1 MPHKITLTGSATGP
15 LREYDRYVAF
25 DMREKG
31 SPSAPKGLKK
41 STFISYT
48 VFVAKKAFNKTGLTK
63 KSIMH
68 EKILIQGEPTLDI
81 PIDECPGEIGVICFQ
96 ITVLPNKNDKEKNG
110 SDATKEPK
118 KEDSAPSQEQKNTE
132 SSKQEEEQAQAP
144 VSQPVAKEE
153 KKEVETVQTEALVQE
168 KKNETVLKPKTLPNQ
183 PKGTQDHVNFEDIIV
198 PEEFLKTRPNPQKT
212 QKVIDFVK
220 RTGRLDEPL
229 TIEKGSN
236 VLKDGYRRYI
246 VAKTVKMNKL
256 PVIYVSVDHY
266 MQEDN

>member
-1 MPHKITLTGSATGP
+1 
-15 LREYDRYVAF
+15 
-25 DMREKG
+25 REKG

-81 PIDECPGEIGVICFQ
+81 PIDECPGEVGVICFQ
-96 ITVLPNKNDKEKNG
+96 ITVLPNKNDKEKNQPEQK
-110 SDATKEPK
+110 KEPK

-132 SSKQEEEQAQAP
+132 FSKQGEEQAP

-153 KKEVETVQTEALVQE
+153 KKEPESVQPEVKETPVQE
-168 KKNETVLKPKTLPNQ
+168 KKAELQKKQMTNQ
-183 PKGTQDHVNFEDIIV
+183 PKGTQDLLSFDDIIV
-198 PEEFLKTRPNPQKT
+198 PEEFLKTRPNPEKT

-229 TIEKGSN
+229 TIEKGSMI
-236 VLKDGYRRYI
+236 LKDGYRRYV
-246 VAKTVKMNKL
+246 VAKTVKMDKV
-256 PVIYVSVDHY
+256 PVVYEY
-266 MQEDN
+266 KK

>member
-68 EKILIQGEPTLDI
+68 EKFLIQGEPTLDI

-96 ITVLPNKNDKEKNG
+96 ITVLPNKNDKEAN
-110 SDATKEPK
+110 EPK
-118 KEDSAPSQEQKNTE
+118 DKKEVKQEISAPSEVQKNSEYT
-132 SSKQEEEQAQAP
+132 KQEEKQDP

-153 KKEVETVQTEALVQE
+153 KKEAETVQSESKETPIQE
-168 KKNETVLKPKTLPNQ
+168 KKAAPKQKQLPTQ
-183 PKGTQDHVNFEDIIV
+183 PKGRQDVVSFDEIIV
-198 PEEFLKTRPNPQKT
+198 PEAFLKTRPNPEKT

-220 RTGRLDEPL
+220 RTGYLDEPL
-229 TIEKGSN
+229 TIEKGSKI
-236 VLKDGYRRYI
+236 LKDGYRRYI
-246 VAKTVKMNKL
+246 VAKTVKMEKV
-256 PVIYVSVDHY
+256 PVIYEY
-266 MQEDN
+266 QK

>member
-81 PIDECPGEIGVICFQ
+81 PIDECPGEVGVICFQ
-96 ITVLPNKNDKEKNG
+96 ITVLPNKNDKEKNQ
-110 SDATKEPK
+110 SDAK
-118 KEDSAPSQEQKNTE
+118 KENKQEAAEPSEAQKNTE
-132 SSKQEEEQAQAP
+132 ATKQEETQAP
-144 VSQPVAKEE
+144 ASQPAAKEE
-153 KKEVETVQTEALVQE
+153 KKEVETVQTEAKKTPVQE
-168 KKNETVLKPKTLPNQ
+168 KKAEPSKKELPNQ
-183 PKGTQDHVNFEDIIV
+183 PKGTQDLVSFDEIVV
-198 PEEFLKTRPNPQKT
+198 PEAFLNTRPNPEKT

-236 VLKDGYRRYI
+236 VLKDGYRRYV
-246 VAKTVKMNKL
+246 VAKTVKMDKV
-256 PVIYVSVDHY
+256 PVVYEY
-266 MQEDN
+266 QK

>member
-81 PIDECPGEIGVICFQ
+81 PIDECPGEVGVICFQ
-96 ITVLPNKNDKEKNG
+96 ITVLPNKNDKEKNE
-110 SDATKEPK
+110 SDAK
-118 KEDSAPSQEQKNTE
+118 KESKQEASAPSQAQKNSE
-132 SSKQEEEQAQAP
+132 STKQEEEQAP

-153 KKEVETVQTEALVQE
+153 KKEPESVQPEVKEMPVQE
-168 KKNETVLKPKTLPNQ
+168 KKAELQKKQMTNQ
-183 PKGTQDHVNFEDIIV
+183 PKGTQDLLSFDDIIV
-198 PEEFLKTRPNPQKT
+198 PEEFLKTRPNPEKT

-236 VLKDGYRRYI
+236 VLKDGYRRYV
-246 VAKTVKMNKL
+246 VAKTVKMDKV
-256 PVIYVSVDHY
+256 PVVYEY
-266 MQEDN
+266 KK

>member
-68 EKILIQGEPTLDI
+68 EKFLIQGEPTVDI
-81 PIDECPGEIGVICFQ
+81 PIDECPGEVGVICFQ
-96 ITVLPNKNDKEKNG
+96 ITVLPNKNDKEKNQ
-110 SDATKEPK
+110 SEEKKEPK
-118 KEDSAPSQEQKNTE
+118 QEAPAPSQEQKNTALT
-132 SSKQEEEQAQAP
+132 KQGEEQTAVA
-144 VSQPVAKEE
+144 QPVATEQ
-153 KKEVETVQTEALVQE
+153 KKEVVQTEVKEEPVQE
-168 KKNETVLKPKTLPNQ
+168 TKPVPEKKPMPNQ
-183 PKGTQDHVNFEDIIV
+183 PKGTQDLLNFEDIIV
-198 PEEFLKTRPNPQKT
+198 PEEFLKTRPNPEKT

-229 TIEKGSN
+229 TIEKDSRI
-236 VLKDGYRRYI
+236 LKDGYRRYI
-246 VAKTVKMNKL
+246 VAKTVKMDKV
-256 PVIYVSVDHY
+256 PVAYEY
-266 MQEDN
+266 QK

>member
-1 MPHKITLTGSATGP
+1 MPHKMTLTGSATGP

-81 PIDECPGEIGVICFQ
+81 PLDECPGEIGIICFQ
-96 ITVLPNKNDKEKNG
+96 ITVLPNKNDKEAND
-110 SDATKEPK
+110 SNDK
-118 KEDSAPSQEQKNTE
+118 KEARQEVSKAQQEVAAT
-132 SSKQEEEQAQAP
+132 KQEEKQE
-144 VSQPVAKEE
+144 PVAKEAKTVQPEE
-153 KKEVETVQTEALVQE
+153 KKTPVQ
-168 KKNETVLKPKTLPNQ
+168 KNKDVPQAKQLPTQ
-183 PKGTQDHVNFEDIIV
+183 PKGTQDIVNFDEIIV
-198 PEEFLKTRPNPQKT
+198 PEAFLKTRPNPVKT
-212 QKVIDFVK
+212 EEVIEFVK
-220 RTGRLDEPL
+220 RSGHLDKPL
-229 TIEKGSN
+229 TIEKGTK

-246 VAKTVKMNKL
+246 VAKTVKMDKV
-256 PVIYVSVDHY
+256 PVVYEH
-266 MQEDN
+266 QK

>member
-81 PIDECPGEIGVICFQ
+81 PIDECPGEVGVICFQ
-96 ITVLPNKNDKEKNG
+96 ITVLPNKNDKEKNE
-110 SDATKEPK
+110 SDAKKEPK
-118 KEDSAPSQEQKNTE
+118 QEASMPSEAQKNTE
-132 SSKQEEEQAQAP
+132 SNKQEEEQAA

-153 KKEVETVQTEALVQE
+153 KKEVKSIQPEVQQAPTEE
-168 KKNETVLKPKTLPNQ
+168 KKAEEKKTTLSNQ
-183 PKGTQDHVNFEDIIV
+183 PKRTQDLLNFDDIIV
-198 PEEFLKTRPNPQKT
+198 PEEFLKTRPNPEKT

-220 RTGRLDEPL
+220 RTGHLDEPL
-229 TIEKGSN
+229 TIEKGSKI
-236 VLKDGYRRYI
+236 LKDGYRRYV
-246 VAKTVKMNKL
+246 VAKTVKMDQV
-256 PVIYVSVDHY
+256 PVVYEY
-266 MQEDN
+266 QK

>member
-68 EKILIQGEPTLDI
+68 EKVLIQGEPTLDI
-81 PIDECPGEIGVICFQ
+81 PIDECPGEVGVICFQ
-96 ITVLPNKNDKEKNG
+96 ITVLPNKNDKEKNE
-110 SDATKEPK
+110 SDAKKEPK
-118 KEDSAPSQEQKNTE
+118 QEASTPSEAQKNTE
-132 SSKQEEEQAQAP
+132 STVQEEVQEP
-144 VSQPVAKEE
+144 ISQPVAKEVKPIQPEVQQAPTEE
-153 KKEVETVQTEALVQE
+153 KKTEE
-168 KKNETVLKPKTLPNQ
+168 KKTTLPNQ
-183 PKGTQDHVNFEDIIV
+183 PKGTQDLLNVDDIIV
-198 PEEFLKTRPNPQKT
+198 SEEFLKTRPNPEKT

-229 TIEKGSN
+229 TIEKGSKI
-236 VLKDGYRRYI
+236 LKDGYRRYV
-246 VAKTVKMNKL
+246 VAKTVKMNQV
-256 PVIYVSVDHY
+256 PVVYEY
-266 MQEDN
+266 QK

>member
-15 LREYDRYVAF
+15 LREYDRYVTF

-96 ITVLPNKNDKEKNG
+96 ITVLPNKNDKEKNE
-110 SDATKEPK
+110 SEAKKEPK
-118 KEDSAPSQEQKNTE
+118 QEASGSSEASQNTKPK
-132 SSKQEEEQAQAP
+132 KQEEEQVP

-153 KKEVETVQTEALVQE
+153 MKEVKEVKPIQPEVQQAPTEE
-168 KKNETVLKPKTLPNQ
+168 KKTTLSNQ
-183 PKGTQDHVNFEDIIV
+183 PKGTQDLLNFDDIIV
-198 PEEFLKTRPNPQKT
+198 PEEFLKTRPNPEKT

-246 VAKTVKMNKL
+246 VAKTVKMDQV
-256 PVIYVSVDHY
+256 PVVYEY
-266 MQEDN
+266 QK

>member
-1 MPHKITLTGSATGP
+1 MPHKITLTGSATGS

-81 PIDECPGEIGVICFQ
+81 PINECPGEVGVICFQ
-96 ITVLPNKNDKEKNG
+96 ITVLPNKNDKKDSE
-110 SDATKEPK
+110 SKEK
-118 KEDSAPSQEQKNTE
+118 KETKSQISEAYKA
-132 SSKQEEEQAQAP
+132 QEKVALTKPGEKP
-144 VSQPVAKEE
+144 VSTSPSVAKEGEQEAKALQSEPQQQPIE
-153 KKEVETVQTEALVQE
+153 KKKADAQ
-168 KKNETVLKPKTLPNQ
+168 KKKLTNQ
-183 PKGTQDHVNFEDIIV
+183 PRGTHDLLDFDEIIV
-198 PEEFLKTRPNPQKT
+198 PEAFLKTRPNPEKT

-229 TIEKGSN
+229 TIEKGTKL
-236 VLKDGYRRYI
+236 LKDGYRRYI
-246 VAKTVKMNKL
+246 VAKTVKLDKV
-256 PVIYVSVDHY
+256 PVVYEF
-266 MQEDN
+266 QK

>member
-81 PIDECPGEIGVICFQ
+81 PIDECPGEVGVICFQ
-96 ITVLPNKNDKEKNG
+96 ITVLPNKKDKEDN
-110 SDATKEPK
+110 EPNDK
-118 KEDSAPSQEQKNTE
+118 KED
-132 SSKQEEEQAQAP
+132 KQEASA
-144 VSQPVAKEE
+144 ANEE
-153 KKEVETVQTEALVQE
+153 KKAEKVQTEVKETPVQE
-168 KKNETVLKPKTLPNQ
+168 KKVEPQKKEITNQ
-183 PKGTQDHVNFEDIIV
+183 PKGTQDLLSFDEIIV
-198 PEEFLKTRPNPQKT
+198 LEEFLKTRPNPEKT

-229 TIEKGSN
+229 TIEKESKI
-236 VLKDGYRRYI
+236 LKDGYRRYV
-246 VAKTVKMNKL
+246 VAKTVKMDKV
-256 PVIYVSVDHY
+256 PVTYEY
-266 MQEDN
+266 QK

>member
-81 PIDECPGEIGVICFQ
+81 PIDECPGEVGVICFQ
-96 ITVLPNKNDKEKNG
+96 ITVLPNKNDKEKNE
-110 SDATKEPK
+110 SDAKKEPK
-118 KEDSAPSQEQKNTE
+118 QE
-132 SSKQEEEQAQAP
+132 SSTPSEARKDTEPTKQEEAQAP

-153 KKEVETVQTEALVQE
+153 KKEEKPIQLEVQQAPTEAKKTEE
-168 KKNETVLKPKTLPNQ
+168 KKTTLSNQ
-183 PKGTQDHVNFEDIIV
+183 PKGTQDLLNFDDIIV
-198 PEEFLKTRPNPQKT
+198 PEEFLKTRPNPEKT

-236 VLKDGYRRYI
+236 LLKDGYRRYI
-246 VAKTVKMNKL
+246 VAKTVKMDQV
-256 PVIYVSVDHY
+256 PVVYEY
-266 MQEDN
+266 QK

>member
-96 ITVLPNKNDKEKNG
+96 ITVLPNKNDKEKNE
-110 SDATKEPK
+110 SDAK
-118 KEDSAPSQEQKNTE
+118 KESKQEASASSEAPQKKE
-132 SSKQEEEQAQAP
+132 SKKQEEEQAP
-144 VSQPVAKEE
+144 VSQPVAKED
-153 KKEVETVQTEALVQE
+153 KKAETVQSEVKETPVQE
-168 KKNETVLKPKTLPNQ
+168 KKAEPQKKQMPNQ
-183 PKGTQDHVNFEDIIV
+183 PKGTEDVLSFDEIIV
-198 PEEFLKTRPNPQKT
+198 PEEFLKTRPNPEKT

-229 TIEKGSN
+229 TIEKETKL
-236 VLKDGYRRYI
+236 LKDGYRRYI
-246 VAKTVKMNKL
+246 VAKTVKLDKV
-256 PVIYVSVDHY
+256 PVVYEY
-266 MQEDN
+266 QK

>member
-81 PIDECPGEIGVICFQ
+81 PIDECPGEVGVICFQ
-96 ITVLPNKNDKEKNG
+96 ITVLPNKNDKEKNQ
-110 SDATKEPK
+110 SEEKKEPK
-118 KEDSAPSQEQKNTE
+118 QEVSASSDVSQNTE
-132 SSKQEEEQAQAP
+132 PKKQEEAQAP
-144 VSQPVAKEE
+144 VSQPIAKEE
-153 KKEVETVQTEALVQE
+153 KKEVKPIQPEVQQAPKEE
-168 KKNETVLKPKTLPNQ
+168 KKTEGKKTTLSNQ
-183 PKGTQDHVNFEDIIV
+183 PKGTQDLLNVDEIIV
-198 PEEFLKTRPNPQKT
+198 PQEFLKTRPNPEKT

-229 TIEKGSN
+229 TIEKGSKI
-236 VLKDGYRRYI
+236 LKDGYRRYI
-246 VAKTVKMNKL
+246 VAKTVKMDQV
-256 PVIYVSVDHY
+256 PVVYEY
-266 MQEDN
+266 QK

>member
-96 ITVLPNKNDKEKNG
+96 ITVLPNKNDKEKND
-110 SDATKEPK
+110 SEAKKEPK
-118 KEDSAPSQEQKNTE
+118 QEASASSEVPQKTE
-132 SSKQEEEQAQAP
+132 SKKQEEEQAP

-153 KKEVETVQTEALVQE
+153 KKEVKPIQPEVQKAPTEE
-168 KKNETVLKPKTLPNQ
+168 KKTEEKKTTLSNQ
-183 PKGTQDHVNFEDIIV
+183 PKGTQDLLNFDDIIV
-198 PEEFLKTRPNPQKT
+198 PEEFLKTRPNPEKT

-229 TIEKGSN
+229 TIEKDSK
-236 VLKDGYRRYI
+236 VLKDGYRRYV
-246 VAKTVKMNKL
+246 VAKTVKMEQV
-256 PVIYVSVDHY
+256 PVVYEY
-266 MQEDN
+266 QK

>member
-81 PIDECPGEIGVICFQ
+81 PIDECPGEVGVICFQ
-96 ITVLPNKNDKEKNG
+96 ITVLPNKNDKEKNQ
-110 SDATKEPK
+110 SDAKKEPK
-118 KEDSAPSQEQKNTE
+118 QEASAPFQEQKNTE
-132 SSKQEEEQAQAP
+132 STKQDEEQAP
-144 VSQPVAKEE
+144 VSQPVAQEE
-153 KKEVETVQTEALVQE
+153 KKEVKAVQVEVQQASTEE
-168 KKNETVLKPKTLPNQ
+168 KKVEEKKTTLSNQ
-183 PKGTQDHVNFEDIIV
+183 PKGTQDLLNFDDIIV
-198 PEEFLKTRPNPQKT
+198 PESFLKTRPNPEKT

-236 VLKDGYRRYI
+236 VLKDGYRRYV
-246 VAKTVKMNKL
+246 VAKTVKMDKV
-256 PVIYVSVDHY
+256 PVAYEYQKS
-266 MQEDN
+266 

>member
-1 MPHKITLTGSATGP
+1 GSATGP

-81 PIDECPGEIGVICFQ
+81 PIDECPGEVGVICFQ
-96 ITVLPNKNDKEKNG
+96 ITVLPNKNDKEKNE
-110 SDATKEPK
+110 SDAKKEPK
-118 KEDSAPSQEQKNTE
+118 QEASAPSQEQKNTE
-132 SSKQEEEQAQAP
+132 PTKQGEEQVP

-153 KKEVETVQTEALVQE
+153 KKEVKPIQPEVQQAPTEE
-168 KKNETVLKPKTLPNQ
+168 KKAEEKKTTLSNQ
-183 PKGTQDHVNFEDIIV
+183 PKGTQDLLNFDDIIV
-198 PEEFLKTRPNPQKT
+198 PEEFLKTRPNPEKT

-229 TIEKGSN
+229 TIEKGSKI
-236 VLKDGYRRYI
+236 LKDGYRRYV
-246 VAKTVKMNKL
+246 VAKTVKMDQV
-256 PVIYVSVDHY
+256 PVVYEY
-266 MQEDN
+266 QK

>member
-1 MPHKITLTGSATGP
+1 IMPHKITLTGSATGP

-81 PIDECPGEIGVICFQ
+81 PIDECPGEVGVICFQ
-96 ITVLPNKNDKEKNG
+96 ITVLPNKNDKEKNE
-110 SDATKEPK
+110 SDAKKEPK

-132 SSKQEEEQAQAP
+132 STKQGEEQAP
-144 VSQPVAKEE
+144 VSKPVADEQKN
-153 KKEVETVQTEALVQE
+153 EVETVQPEAEEIPVQE
-168 KKNETVLKPKTLPNQ
+168 KNAEPKPKTLPNQ
-183 PKGTQDHVNFEDIIV
+183 PKGTQDLLNFEDIIV
-198 PEEFLKTRPNPQKT
+198 PEEFLKTRPNLEKT

-229 TIEKGSN
+229 TIEKDSKL
-236 VLKDGYRRYI
+236 LKDGYRRYI
-246 VAKTVKMNKL
+246 VAKTVKMDKV
-256 PVIYVSVDHY
+256 PVVYEY
-266 MQEDN
+266 QK

>member
-81 PIDECPGEIGVICFQ
+81 PIDECPGEVGVICFQ
-96 ITVLPNKNDKEKNG
+96 ITVLPNKNDKEKNQ
-110 SDATKEPK
+110 SDAK
-118 KEDSAPSQEQKNTE
+118 KETKQEASAPSQEQKNTE
-132 SSKQEEEQAQAP
+132 PTKQDEEQAP
-144 VSQPVAKEE
+144 VSQPVANEE
-153 KKEVETVQTEALVQE
+153 KKEVKAVQLEVQQAPTEE
-168 KKNETVLKPKTLPNQ
+168 KKAEEKKTTLSNQ
-183 PKGTQDHVNFEDIIV
+183 PKGTQDLLNFDDIIV
-198 PEEFLKTRPNPQKT
+198 PEAFLKTRPNPEKT

-236 VLKDGYRRYI
+236 VLKDGYRRYV
-246 VAKTVKMNKL
+246 VAKTVKMDKV
-256 PVIYVSVDHY
+256 PVVYEYQKS
-266 MQEDN
+266 

>member
-81 PIDECPGEIGVICFQ
+81 PIDECPGEVGVICFQ
-96 ITVLPNKNDKEKNG
+96 ITVLPNKNDKEKNQP
-110 SDATKEPK
+110 EEK
-118 KEDSAPSQEQKNTE
+118 KESKQEASAPSEAQKKTE
-132 SSKQEEEQAQAP
+132 STKQEEAQAP
-144 VSQPVAKEE
+144 VSQPVAKEA
-153 KKEVETVQTEALVQE
+153 KKEVKPTQPEVQQAPTEAKKTEE
-168 KKNETVLKPKTLPNQ
+168 KKTTLSNQ
-183 PKGTQDHVNFEDIIV
+183 PKGTQDLLNFDDIIV
-198 PEEFLKTRPNPQKT
+198 PEEFLKTRPNPEKT

-229 TIEKGSN
+229 TIEKDSK

-246 VAKTVKMNKL
+246 VAKTVKMDKV
-256 PVIYVSVDHY
+256 PVVYEY
-266 MQEDN
+266 QK

>member
-68 EKILIQGEPTLDI
+68 EKVLIQGEPTLDI
-81 PIDECPGEIGVICFQ
+81 PIDECPGEVGVICFQ
-96 ITVLPNKNDKEKNG
+96 ITVLPNKNDKEKNQPEEK
-110 SDATKEPK
+110 KEPK
-118 KEDSAPSQEQKNTE
+118 QEASAPSEIQKKTE
-132 SSKQEEEQAQAP
+132 STKQEGAQAP

-153 KKEVETVQTEALVQE
+153 KKEVKSIQPEVQQAPTEE
-168 KKNETVLKPKTLPNQ
+168 KKTTLSNQ
-183 PKGTQDHVNFEDIIV
+183 PKGTQDLLNFDDIIV
-198 PEEFLKTRPNPQKT
+198 PEEFLKTRPNPEKT

-236 VLKDGYRRYI
+236 ILKDGYRRYV
-246 VAKTVKMNKL
+246 VAKTVKMDQV
-256 PVIYVSVDHY
+256 PVVYEY
-266 MQEDN
+266 QK

>member
-81 PIDECPGEIGVICFQ
+81 PIDECPGEVGVICFQ
-96 ITVLPNKNDKEKNG
+96 ITVLPNKNDKEKNE
-110 SDATKEPK
+110 SDAKKEPK
-118 KEDSAPSQEQKNTE
+118 QEASTPSEAQKNTE
-132 SSKQEEEQAQAP
+132 STKQEEVQEP
-144 VSQPVAKEE
+144 ISQPVAKEE
-153 KKEVETVQTEALVQE
+153 KKEVKPIQPEAQQAPTEE
-168 KKNETVLKPKTLPNQ
+168 KKTEEKKTTLSNQ
-183 PKGTQDHVNFEDIIV
+183 PKGTQDLLNFDDIIV
-198 PEEFLKTRPNPQKT
+198 PEEFLKTRPNPEKT

-229 TIEKGSN
+229 TVEKGSKI
-236 VLKDGYRRYI
+236 LKDGYRRYV
-246 VAKTVKMNKL
+246 VAKTVKMDQV
-256 PVIYVSVDHY
+256 PVVYEY
-266 MQEDN
+266 QK

>member
-81 PIDECPGEIGVICFQ
+81 PIDECPGEVGVICFQ
-96 ITVLPNKNDKEKNG
+96 ITVLPNKNDKEKNE
-110 SDATKEPK
+110 SEEKKEPK
-118 KEDSAPSQEQKNTE
+118 QDGSASPEAPQKTE
-132 SSKQEEEQAQAP
+132 SKKQEEAQAL
-144 VSQPVAKEE
+144 VSQPVAKEDKAVQSEAQQTAAEE
-153 KKEVETVQTEALVQE
+153 KKDEPQS
-168 KKNETVLKPKTLPNQ
+168 KTLPNQ
-183 PKGTQDHVNFEDIIV
+183 PKGTQDLLSFDEIVV
-198 PEEFLKTRPNPQKT
+198 PEEFLKTRPNQEKT

-229 TIEKGSN
+229 TIEK
-236 VLKDGYRRYI
+236 
-246 VAKTVKMNKL
+246 KTQM
-256 PVIYVSVDHY
+256 S
-266 MQEDN
+266 

>member
-96 ITVLPNKNDKEKNG
+96 ITVLPNKNDQEKNQ
-110 SDATKEPK
+110 SEEK
-118 KEDSAPSQEQKNTE
+118 KE
-132 SSKQEEEQAQAP
+132 SKQEGSASSEAPQKTESKKQEEAQAP
-144 VSQPVAKEE
+144 VSQPVENE
-153 KKEVETVQTEALVQE
+153 QKKEPQSVQPEVKETPVQA
-168 KKNETVLKPKTLPNQ
+168 KKAEPQKKQMTNQ
-183 PKGTQDHVNFEDIIV
+183 PKGTQDLLRFDDIIV
-198 PEEFLKTRPNPQKT
+198 PDEFLKTRPNPEKT

-236 VLKDGYRRYI
+236 VLKDGYRRYV
-246 VAKTVKMNKL
+246 VAKTVKMDKV
-256 PVIYVSVDHY
+256 PVIYEY
-266 MQEDN
+266 QK

>member
-81 PIDECPGEIGVICFQ
+81 PIDECPGEVGVICFQ
-96 ITVLPNKNDKEKNG
+96 ITVLPNKNDKEKNE
-110 SDATKEPK
+110 SDSKKEPK
-118 KEDSAPSQEQKNTE
+118 QEASASSEAPQKTE
-132 SSKQEEEQAQAP
+132 SKSQEEEQVP
-144 VSQPVAKEE
+144 VSQPVEKEEMKEVKEVKPIQPEVQQAPTEE
-153 KKEVETVQTEALVQE
+153 KKAEE
-168 KKNETVLKPKTLPNQ
+168 KKTTLSNQ
-183 PKGTQDHVNFEDIIV
+183 PKGTQDLLNFDDIIV
-198 PEEFLKTRPNPQKT
+198 PEEFLKTRPNPEKT

-246 VAKTVKMNKL
+246 VAKTVKMDQV
-256 PVIYVSVDHY
+256 PVVYEY
-266 MQEDN
+266 QK

>member
-68 EKILIQGEPTLDI
+68 EKFLIQGEPTLDI
-81 PIDECPGEIGVICFQ
+81 PIDECPGEVGVICFQ
-96 ITVLPNKNDKEKNG
+96 ITVLPNKNDKEKNQ
-110 SDATKEPK
+110 SEEKKEPK
-118 KEDSAPSQEQKNTE
+118 QEASAPSQEQKNTDPT
-132 SSKQEEEQAQAP
+132 KQGEEQTAVA
-144 VSQPVAKEE
+144 QPVATEQ
-153 KKEVETVQTEALVQE
+153 KKEVVQTEVKEEPVQE
-168 KKNETVLKPKTLPNQ
+168 TKPVSEKKPMPNQ
-183 PKGTQDHVNFEDIIV
+183 PKGTQDLLNFEDIIV
-198 PEEFLKTRPNPQKT
+198 PEEFLKTRPNPEKT

-229 TIEKGSN
+229 TIEKDSRI
-236 VLKDGYRRYI
+236 LKDGYRRYI
-246 VAKTVKMNKL
+246 VAKTVKMDKV
-256 PVIYVSVDHY
+256 PVAYEY
-266 MQEDN
+266 QK

>member
-1 MPHKITLTGSATGP
+1 MPHKMTLTGSATGP

-96 ITVLPNKNDKEKNG
+96 ITVLPNKNDKETNE
-110 SDATKEPK
+110 SNDK
-118 KEDSAPSQEQKNTE
+118 KEAKQEASKAQQEVAAT
-132 SSKQEEEQAQAP
+132 KQEEKQE
-144 VSQPVAKEE
+144 PVAKEAKHCTARSE
-153 KKEVETVQTEALVQE
+153 RNTCS
-168 KKNETVLKPKTLPNQ
+168 
-183 PKGTQDHVNFEDIIV
+183 
-198 PEEFLKTRPNPQKT
+198 R
-212 QKVIDFVK
+212 
-220 RTGRLDEPL
+220 
-229 TIEKGSN
+229 EKGCTTKEEATYS
-236 VLKDGYRRYI
+236 
-246 VAKTVKMNKL
+246 AKRDKGCR
-256 PVIYVSVDHY
+256 
-266 MQEDN
+266 EF

>member
-81 PIDECPGEIGVICFQ
+81 PIDECPGEVGVICFQ
-96 ITVLPNKNDKEKNG
+96 ITVLPNKNDKEKNQ
-110 SDATKEPK
+110 SEEK
-118 KEDSAPSQEQKNTE
+118 KELKQEASASPEAPQKTE
-132 SSKQEEEQAQAP
+132 SKKQEEAQAS
-144 VSQPVAKEE
+144 VSQLIAKEE
-153 KKEVETVQTEALVQE
+153 KKEKKPIQPEVQQAPTEAKKTEE
-168 KKNETVLKPKTLPNQ
+168 KKTTLSNQ
-183 PKGTQDHVNFEDIIV
+183 PKGTQDLLNFDDIIV
-198 PEEFLKTRPNPQKT
+198 PEEFLKTRPNPEKT

-229 TIEKGSN
+229 TIEKESKI
-236 VLKDGYRRYI
+236 LKDGYRRYV
-246 VAKTVKMNKL
+246 VAKTVKMDQV
-256 PVIYVSVDHY
+256 PVVYEH
-266 MQEDN
+266 QK